1 LSSGRTL
8 LVRWWTEGRT
18 ARSARSDPD
27 PIDSF
32 IFATPGRP
40 GQQTMDGADDDD
52 GGTDYDLLLQPFLA
66 PTATTTTAVPTGGAT
81 TAIYQ
86 RPNRC
91 LLRELLASSP
101 SKPSIF
107 QISGPYALDVLF
119 NRAAMTPVGDSIL
132 FLDGDHHC
140 HDFPLY
146 LNHRQQQQNHQLQQA
161 TTNHLPPPHQYQYSK
176 RSLQRLQIVRVATPH
191 ELARHILSIGT
202 TTNNNDNNDDDD
214 DGSNNNNNWNG
225 RNGNSI
231 NIGFIGVAL
240 SEAFWLMDWTARN
253 TICTCAD

>member
-1 LSSGRTL
+1 
-8 LVRWWTEGRT
+8 
-18 ARSARSDPD
+18 
-27 PIDSF
+27 
-32 IFATPGRP
+32 
-40 GQQTMDGADDDD
+40 MMNGADDDD

-66 PTATTTTAVPTGGAT
+66 PTATTTTAVPTGAT

-91 LLRELLASSP
+91 LLRELLAS

-132 FLDGDHHC
+132 FLDGDHCC

-146 LNHRQQQQNHQLQQA
+146 LNHREQQQQSHQYQQA
-161 TTNHLPPPHQYQYSK
+161 TNHLPPPHQYQYSK

-191 ELARHILSIGT
+191 ELARHILSIHT
-202 TTNNNDNNDDDD
+202 TYNNDSHDNDDND
-214 DGSNNNNNWNG
+214 DGSNTNNNRNG
-225 RNGNSI
+225 RNGSSS
-231 NIGFIGVAL
+231 NIGFIGIAL
-240 SEAFWLMDWTARN
+240 SEAFWQIDWTARN
-253 TICTCAD
+253 IICTCGLSTACVRWCSVPSYACIFLSCVHE